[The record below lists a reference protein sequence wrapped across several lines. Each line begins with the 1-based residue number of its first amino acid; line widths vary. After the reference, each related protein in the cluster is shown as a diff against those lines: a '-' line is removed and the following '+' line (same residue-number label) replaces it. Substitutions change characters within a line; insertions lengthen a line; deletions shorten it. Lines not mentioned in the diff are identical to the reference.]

1 MKFLWLPLCVLFF
14 PLPARAES
22 AETGPRLSL
31 DEVTRIVRENNPAI
45 KAARA
50 KWESAKLRIVQAGA
64 WDDPKLSADSVVGR
78 FIDLPPNAMPDQS
91 LMLEQMLPLSG
102 KNRARARAAAAEAL
116 SALEDVRRQQ
126 LDILTAART
135 SFFRLTNAYAQLEIN
150 RNNIVSLKQIADI
163 SRNRYEVGNETAA
176 GALVAQSDASK
187 LLETQRDLERAL
199 ANEQSQLNTLMNRD
213 AFAPIG
219 TPLESSI
226 NSVLLSIDR
235 LRAFALANR
244 PEVRSARAKIEAE
257 KWRLQIAHREW
268 IPDPALSL
276 RATRYNDAAQTVSEL
291 SAGVSFSLP
300 WVNYR
305 KYSAGTREAEKNIGA
320 AQQALDGAQKEAIRL
335 LRDQLQKIATAHHHV
350 ELFRDEILPQAQQ
363 AFEATQ
369 LGYESG
375 KSGFL
380 DWITAQ
386 RTLRDAQATARAHLA
401 DYQIA
406 IAELDGIV
414 GTELGK

>member
-1 MKFLWLPLCVLFF
+1 MKFLWLPLCFLFI

-22 AETGPRLSL
+22 AETEPRLSL
-31 DEVTRIVRENNPAI
+31 DEVTRVVRENNPAI

-50 KWESAKLRIVQAGA
+50 KWEGAKTRIVQAGA
-64 WDDPKLSADSVVGR
+64 WGDPKLSADSVFGR
-78 FIDLPPNAMPDQS
+78 FIDLPANAMPDQS
-91 LMLEQMLPLSG
+91 LMLEQMLPVSG

-135 SFFRLTNAYAQLEIN
+135 SFFRLVNAYAQLEIN
-150 RNNIVSLKQIADI
+150 RKNIVSLKQIADI

-219 TPLESSI
+219 KPLDSSI
-226 NSVLLSIDR
+226 NGVSLSIDR
-235 LRAFALANR
+235 LRALVLANR
-244 PEVRSARAKIEAE
+244 PEVRSARDKIEAE
-257 KWRLQIAHREW
+257 KSRLQIAHREW

-305 KYSAGTREAEKNIGA
+305 KYTAGTREAEKNIGA
-320 AQQALDGAQKEAIRL
+320 AQQALEGAEKEAIRL
-335 LRDQLQKIATAHHHV
+335 LRDQLQKIETTHHHV

-363 AFEATQ
+363 AFDATQ

-386 RTLRDAQATARAHLA
+386 RTLRDAQATAREHLT

-414 GTELGK
+414 GTELRK

>member
-1 MKFLWLPLCVLFF
+1 
-14 PLPARAES
+14 A
-22 AETGPRLSL
+22 
-31 DEVTRIVRENNPAI
+31 
-45 KAARA
+45 
-50 KWESAKLRIVQAGA
+50 QAGA

-78 FIDLPPNAMPDQS
+78 FIDLPANAMPDQS
-91 LMLEQMLPLSG
+91 LMLEQMLPVSG

-116 SALEDVRRQQ
+116 SALEDVRRQE

-150 RNNIVSLKQIADI
+150 RKNIVSLKQIADI

-213 AFAPIG
+213 AFVSIG
-219 TPLESSI
+219 KPLDSSI
-226 NSVLLSIDR
+226 NNVSLSIER
-235 LRAFALANR
+235 LRALALANR
-244 PEVRSARAKIEAE
+244 PEVRSARDKIEAE
-257 KWRLQIAHREW
+257 KSRLQMAHREW

-320 AQQALDGAQKEAIRL
+320 AQQVLDGAEKEAIRL
-335 LRDQLQKIATAHHHV
+335 LRDQLQKIETTHHHV

-406 IAELDGIV
+406 LAELDGIV
-414 GTELGK
+414 GTELRK